1 MTGAI
6 LVDFRTDVVTKTGR
20 KYVNI
25 VSFDG
30 FSGLVNQDFLEVP
43 SDVMDFV
50 ALVRQSGIK
59 QFIGWLAVFLQKI
72 KRMAVVILRVCY
84 YRYM

>member
-30 FSGLVNQDFLEVP
+30 FSGLVDQNFLEVP

-50 ALVRQSGIK
+50 ALVRQSGVE
-59 QFIGWLAVFLQKI
+59 QFIGWLAVFLQKFF
-72 KRMAVVILRVCY
+72 KKGVI
-84 YRYM
+84 

>member
-30 FSGLVNQDFLEVP
+30 FSGLVDQDFLEVP

-50 ALVRQSGIK
+50 ALVRQSGVE

-72 KRMAVVILRVCY
+72 KRMTVVILRVGF

>member
-30 FSGLVNQDFLEVP
+30 FSGLVDQNFLEVP

-50 ALVRQSGIK
+50 ALVRQSGVE
-59 QFIGWLAVFLQKI
+59 QFIRWLAVFLQKNF
-72 KRMAVVILRVCY
+72 KKGVI
-84 YRYM
+84 